1 MESGSWKR
9 RGCWV
14 REAWGVVDEELE
26 CTKQNEFIYTKN
38 IV

>member
-26 CTKQNEFIYTKN
+26 HKTK
-38 IV
+38 